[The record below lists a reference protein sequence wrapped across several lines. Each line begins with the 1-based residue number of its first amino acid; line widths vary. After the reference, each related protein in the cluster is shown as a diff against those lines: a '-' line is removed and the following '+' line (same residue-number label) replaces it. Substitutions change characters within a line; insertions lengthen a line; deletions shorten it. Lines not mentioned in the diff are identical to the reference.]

1 MLCKNDLFVWSTN
14 SLISLNNQLI
24 AGSIFINCIIMKIL
38 YIFLDLTSEEGIDIS
53 HCCLKKENKLYKKI
67 VFNFKLE
74 TSMSSV

>member
-1 MLCKNDLFVWSTN
+1 
-14 SLISLNNQLI
+14 
-24 AGSIFINCIIMKIL
+24 MKIL